1 MNELSLKEFRPAK
14 PATTNPVLKGKR
26 AVVLLFGVYPNDARP
41 RLEAEALVRQGM
53 DVEVICL
60 REHDAEPLEEII
72 DGLKVTRVPF
82 DHKRSSRVRYYFE
95 YGAFI
100 LICAAKLASRS
111 LRRRYDLVHVHNMPD
126 VLVFSAIVP
135 KLLGAKIILD
145 LHDPMPELYTTI
157 FDLPPRHWF
166 VRLLELS
173 ERWSIGFSNLVLTP
187 NIAFRNLFAERSG
200 QPDKVHIIM
209 NSPERN
215 IFSPRKC
222 TRPPSPTKPVFCV
235 MFHGTLLDRHGLDTA
250 VKAVAQLRQRIPGL
264 QLDIYGKRTEYVPHI
279 EQLAEELG
287 VKDLVHLHGN
297 KSLAEIAHAILATNL
312 GVIPNKRTPFTEINM
327 PTRIFEYLAMNRPVI
342 APSTIGIRDYFN
354 DNNLLFF
361 EPGDTSDL
369 AKQIAWVYDHPT
381 ETADF
386 TKRGRTVFS
395 NYLWSKERRRF
406 VTLVSNLFRHKNP

>member
-1 MNELSLKEFRPAK
+1 MNGADIKAVRPVKPAK
-14 PATTNPVLKGKR
+14 TDCMLKGKR

-60 REHDAEPLEEII
+60 REHDAEPLEEMI

-82 DHKRSSRVRYYFE
+82 DHKRSSRARYYFE

-100 LICAAKLASRS
+100 LICATKLAWRS
-111 LRRRYDLVHVHNMPD
+111 LKRRYHLVHVHNMPD
-126 VLVFSAIVP
+126 VLVFSALAP
-135 KLLGAKIILD
+135 KLLGAKVILD

-157 FDLPPRHWF
+157 FDLPPKHWF

-173 ERWSIGFSNLVLTP
+173 ERWSIAFSDLILTP
-187 NIAFRNLFAERSG
+187 NIAFRNLFAARSG
-200 QPDKVHIIM
+200 QPDKIHIIM

-215 IFSPRKC
+215 IFSPRRC
-222 TRPPSPTKPVFCV
+222 VRTSSPPEPVFRV

-250 VKAVAQLRQRIPGL
+250 VKAIAQLHPQIPGL

-297 KSLAEIAHAILATNL
+297 KSLAQIAQAILGTNL

-327 PTRIFEYLAMNRPVI
+327 PTRIFEYLAMDRPVI

-354 DNNLLFF
+354 NGNLLFF
-361 EPGDTSDL
+361 EPGDASDL
-369 AKQIAWVYDHPT
+369 AKQIAWVYDHPA
-381 ETADF
+381 ETVGF

-395 NYLWSKERRRF
+395 DYLWSKERRRF
-406 VTLVSNLFRHKNP
+406 VALVSDMFGHKNP